1 MAVNVQNYRVVLVAE
16 QALDMRETLRRLE
29 EIIDLAEYD
38 RRRVMRETSASG
50 FRAHYRTREPVL
62 AGNESD

>member
-16 QALDMRETLRRLE
+16 QAIDLRETLRRLE

-38 RRRVMRETSASG
+38 RRRECVRRVGAGLSCPLPYA
-50 FRAHYRTREPVL
+50 RTCLGRK
-62 AGNESD
+62 